1 MTTNTTRRGVLAGL
15 GGIALASMTRPVLAK
30 SYDTGASDSE
40 IKLGSTAPYS
50 GPASAYGVYGQCQ
63 MAYFKMVNEQGGIN
77 GSAR

>member
-1 MTTNTTRRGVLAGL
+1 MTTNTMRRGVLAGL

-50 GPASAYGVYGQCQ
+50 GPASAWAFTV
-63 MAYFKMVNEQGGIN
+63 
-77 GSAR
+77 SARWPTSRWSTSRVASMGAM